1 VWIFLKSVSG
11 FNDYGHM
18 AIDLKIFETH
28 LRRYAVLYFMLG
40 LIERELRVRS
50 MITLSGLASEKGYA
64 EWVHVVPST
73 KGNIK
78 SINTAFTK
86 NFLKFEGIE
95 EHMTFSFWRH
105 LFDGKNFTLL
115 WVPALHSIF
124 PSLEN
129 PLTKKSFAQ
138 VGNHLTK
145 ANRIRNRVAHYEIR
159 VDSDYEGEKEV
170 LMWIIRKMDGV
181 SS

>member
-1 VWIFLKSVSG
+1 MWILLKSVSG
-11 FNDYGHM
+11 LNDYDHM

-40 LIERELRVRS
+40 LIECELRVRS
-50 MITLSGLASEKGYA
+50 MITLSSLASEKGYA
-64 EWVHVVPST
+64 EWVQVVPST

-78 SINTAFTK
+78 SIKTAYKK
-86 NFLKFEGIE
+86 NYLKFDGIE

-115 WVPALHSIF
+115 WVPALHTIF

-138 VGNHLTK
+138 VGNHLSR

-159 VDSDYEGEKEV
+159 VNSDYEGEKEV
-170 LMWIIRKMDGV
+170 LMWIIQKMDGV
-181 SS
+181 SN